1 MDNQMVNDLF
11 HNTLE
16 AASLMGESSTF
27 MDSLQTVVQNLAPM
41 QVGRWGQLQEWMED
55 WDNPKDRHRHTSH
68 LWGLYPGRQ
77 ITPNTPILFEAAKR
91 TLEGRGDHSTG
102 WSMGGK
108 YVFGHGFSMET
119 MLIS

>member
-1 MDNQMVNDLF
+1 MVSDLF

-77 ITPNTPILFEAAKR
+77 ITQNTPILLKQPNA
-91 TLEGRGDHSTG
+91 HSKVAETIPPVG
-102 WSMGGK
+102 LWDGK
-108 YVFGHGFSMET
+108 SVFGHGFSMET